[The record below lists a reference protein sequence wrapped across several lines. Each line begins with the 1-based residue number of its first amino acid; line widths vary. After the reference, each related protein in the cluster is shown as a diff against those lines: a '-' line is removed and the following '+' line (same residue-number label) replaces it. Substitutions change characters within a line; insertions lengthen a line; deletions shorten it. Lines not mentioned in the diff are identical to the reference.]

1 MSVMLNCPACMRR
14 LSIPTQHAGQWYP
27 CPACGKRFLV
37 PGGDSRP
44 LNPAQTGRLVVLLA
58 IGGIFLATAVAVVV
72 LLARAMQ
79 AQPPAPVADAGRAAA
94 PARDER
100 PEPPARRPEPA
111 EDVPPPAPR
120 AVLPPVRLEEP
131 PPRPAKVEEE
141 EERPAAR
148 PPAPK
153 PAKVEEEEDRPT
165 PVPKRAKVEEEEDRP
180 TPKRSKV
187 EEEEERPKAPAPNA
201 EPAPQGPAPA
211 GKADDALKVTVADL
225 VDPTRMPL
233 AARQSFIGRTLEVT
247 SMVVA
252 TSQAADGTPTVELAT
267 IGAKRLE
274 CSFPRGTAGLNLLR
288 PGSQVTVRGRAV
300 DVLRWADCQLVNPQ
314 QNGGRNGAGRD
325 MPGKAQQTPRLP
337 LPGSR

>member
-37 PGGDSRP
+37 PGGDGRP
-44 LNPAQTGRLVVLLA
+44 LNPAQTGRLVILLA
-58 IGGIFLATAVAVVV
+58 IGGIFLATAMAVMV
-72 LLARAMQ
+72 LLAKAWRG
-79 AQPPAPVADAGRAAA
+79 QPPASVADAGRAAA

-100 PEPPARRPEPA
+100 PEPPAPRPEPA

-141 EERPAAR
+141 EERPAVR

-153 PAKVEEEEDRPT
+153 PAKVEEEEERPA
-165 PVPKRAKVEEEEDRP
+165 PAPKRAR
-180 TPKRSKV
+180 V

-201 EPAPQGPAPA
+201 EPAPPRPASAPEA
-211 GKADDALKVTVADL
+211 KAEDVLKITVADL

-247 SMVVA
+247 SMVTA
-252 TSQAADGTPTVELAT
+252 TGQAADGTPTVELAT

-274 CSFPRGTAGLNLLR
+274 CSFPKGTAGLNLLR
-288 PGSQVTVRGRAV
+288 PGSQVTVRGRAAE
-300 DVLRWADCQLVNPQ
+300 VLHWVDCQLVNPQ

-337 LPGSR
+337 LPGNR